1 VAEATAGRHVCG
13 VLDALGPPRLT
24 TGLSDDFPSTM
35 SQPQIITVAL
45 LECISLVLIIR
56 LWARKRKISPWQR
69 WAWSIVLLVPIF
81 GWLLYAFL
89 AINPE
94 AHSDSL
100 PERWVV
106 KLPLVR
112 EQPSTPRY
120 GER

>member
-1 VAEATAGRHVCG
+1 MTPLTHV
-13 VLDALGPPRLT
+13 V
-24 TGLSDDFPSTM
+24 DDFPSTM

-56 LWARKRKISPWQR
+56 LWRRKRKISPWQR
-69 WAWSIVLLVPIF
+69 CAWSIVLLVPIL

-100 PERWVV
+100 PERWGSQA
-106 KLPLVR
+106 P
-112 EQPSTPRY
+112 PGS
-120 GER
+120 

>member
-1 VAEATAGRHVCG
+1 
-13 VLDALGPPRLT
+13 
-24 TGLSDDFPSTM
+24 M

-56 LWARKRKISPWQR
+56 LWRRRRKISPWQR
-69 WAWSIVLLVPIF
+69 CAWSIVLLIPIF

-100 PERWVV
+100 PERWGSQA
-106 KLPLVR
+106 P
-112 EQPSTPRY
+112 PGS
-120 GER
+120 